1 MISITQRLASR
12 GRVALQSSQW
22 TRNLSASTPV
32 NQSFDFEVED
42 EQPVET
48 RKHPREKFVNK
59 ISLYGTVGKR
69 PEEFGMEGKEV
80 TIFPL
85 LTKNYYGP
93 FNQKTEEK
101 HWHKVMITRAQQGT
115 RKWALDNLNPGDKV
129 LVTGAIYYKKI
140 DDEDRDRGR
149 MTTIVADSAILGE
162 PREPREAREP
172 REPRE
177 PRDGDR
183 D

>member
-22 TRNLSASTPV
+22 TRNFSASTPL

-42 EQPVET
+42 EQPAET
-48 RKHPREKFVNK
+48 RQHPRQHPREKFVNK

-140 DDEDRDRGR
+140 DAENHDKGR
-149 MTTIVADSAILGE
+149 MTTIVADSAILAESRGE
-162 PREPREAREP
+162 PREPR
-172 REPRE
+172 
-177 PRDGDR
+177 DR
-183 D
+183 DWESR